1 MSLGLPENGLRWKHL
16 WPFKILGKLYVWE
29 NSGSQVITQN
39 VLNQSYMSILTSV
52 ELVNQISLSVC
63 RFVYLSVSLYVPPF
77 LENNWLF
84 FVELCIWTFETFM
97 RWSQTWK
104 NLTPV
109 THSRR
114 GENFGLFLPIFVHYF
129 FSVRLLL
136 ENGLT
141 VSYEIM

>member
-16 WPFKILGKLYVWE
+16 WPFNILGKLYVWE

-39 VLNQSYMSILTSV
+39 ALSQSYMSILTSV

-104 NLTPV
+104 HLSPTP
-109 THSRR
+109 
-114 GENFGLFLPIFVHYF
+114 GEGKILGYFCPFLYIIFLVFVFYL
-129 FSVRLLL
+129 R
-136 ENGLT
+136 T
-141 VSYEIM
+141 V